1 MLLLVFPICPSYL
14 PIWQLKICIFPFWEL
29 VKKCDPIYEHLGILD
44 VRFALL
50 SNQKWWCW
58 LQEFISVPTEVRNVS
73 SVKQD
78 NIYMVIHVDFL
89 SCCLF
94 SSGLWFCWPLLSV
107 LSLTHWMNHKP
118 YLKSARA
125 RAIVLFFVCTHCLT
139 LWSSG
144 CWIGVTDAITKQP
157 ATAQGPLG
165 TQTVR
170 KIRPSGSIH
179 HCFSITSQWR
189 HIRENG
195 AE

>member
-1 MLLLVFPICPSYL
+1 MLGLPFCHTMLVAGIYQHANRSQKCFQCKTQQHLHGDPCGLFKLLFVYKWFVIL
-14 PIWQLKICIFPFWEL
+14 LTITFGAQF
-29 VKKCDPIYEHLGILD
+29 DTLG
-44 VRFALL
+44 
-50 SNQKWWCW
+50 CW
-58 LQEFISVPTEVRNVS
+58 I
-73 SVKQD
+73 
-78 NIYMVIHVDFL
+78 
-89 SCCLF
+89 
-94 SSGLWFCWPLLSV
+94 
-107 LSLTHWMNHKP
+107 NHKP

-157 ATAQGPLG
+157 VTAQGPLG

-179 HCFSITSQWR
+179 HCFSITSQRR